1 MASLDEGKKGHDTKN
16 NERRKTLT
24 HSVHVAHVP
33 FSFAMFLPSQA
44 PFVRGMKE
52 ERRKE
57 EEEEEGE
64 NVVIKDTNPLC
75 PMTIG

>member
-33 FSFAMFLPSQA
+33 FSFAMFLPS
-44 PFVRGMKE
+44 
-52 ERRKE
+52 
-57 EEEEEGE
+57 
-64 NVVIKDTNPLC
+64 
-75 PMTIG
+75 